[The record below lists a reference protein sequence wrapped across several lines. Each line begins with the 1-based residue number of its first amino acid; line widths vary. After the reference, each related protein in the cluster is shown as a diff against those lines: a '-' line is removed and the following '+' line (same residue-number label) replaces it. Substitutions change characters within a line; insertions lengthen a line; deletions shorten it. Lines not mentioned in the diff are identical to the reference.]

1 MREEVISYHCPE
13 MIEKNAILKFTVGIC
28 ALNTMLREEKT
39 GIRYEKEIENLMF
52 EMKCDRKQIKSA
64 KGVPKI

>member
-1 MREEVISYHCPE
+1 M
-13 MIEKNAILKFTVGIC
+13 GIC

-39 GIRYEKEIENLMF
+39 EIRYEKEIENLMF